1 MIDVEKSK
9 EKIIA
14 ESEAVEKMT
23 IRRIDA
29 IRGQLFDCELY
40 GYKKRAYLFKRWLDY
55 LERVRR
61 FTWVVREKERQR
73 GKSKMNK
80 WKMGIL
86 ITVCCAVLFA
96 VITLSVWTAVR

>member
-61 FTWVVREKERQR
+61 FTWVVREKEKTERKKQDE
-73 GKSKMNK
+73 
-80 WKMGIL
+80 
-86 ITVCCAVLFA
+86 
-96 VITLSVWTAVR
+96 